1 MYKSRIKYER
11 NSHQKDFQDDTHS
24 KYLTLVAGFASGKTH
39 GLVMKLFQLSR
50 LNAGFDGGLFC
61 PSIPDYKKDILPLME
76 SILDE
81 NKVRYRYHKTDKWWR
96 FPWSSG
102 VLQVFTCEK
111 PIRGPNLAYA
121 GINEITLISSTSFK
135 EIVGRVRVKGAP
147 CPQIVGSGTP
157 EGTNH
162 WLYEKFIDQPMKGSR
177 IIHGSTRDNAH
188 NLSPDYI
195 ESLQNSY
202 DKQMLDAYLEGMF
215 INMNSRRFYYAY
227 APHKNQDKTL
237 TRIPDLEVHV
247 SLDYNVSPMCATM
260 WHLVPRFDL
269 SGRPL
274 KDGHGAPLLDLL
286 GFDQIEIADGADT
299 NQMCDALIARGYH
312 PDTTT
317 IYPDPAGNKRS
328 TQGPPDNEILKSRGF
343 HKIRVRLAA
352 PRFRQRQLNVN
363 NLLDKVQIK
372 FNPITCLGIKR
383 DFEGVEQDAIT
394 LEKLKTNPKLTHYS
408 DGVDYLCDIIFQFSG
423 SKPDSRSIKFR

>member
-1 MYKSRIKYER
+1 MIKSRIRYTK
-11 NSHQKDFQDDTHS
+11 NSHQAEFHEDLVS

-61 PSIPDYKKDILPLME
+61 PSIPDYKKDILPLMTD
-76 SILDE
+76 ILED
-81 NKVRYRYHKTDKWWR
+81 NRIRYKYHKTDKWWR

-111 PIRGPNLAYA
+111 SIRGPNLAYA
-121 GINEITLISSTSFK
+121 GINEITLISATSFK
-135 EIVGRVRVKGAP
+135 EIVGRVRIKGAP
-147 CPQIVGSGTP
+147 VPQIVGSGTP
-157 EGTNH
+157 EGTSH
-162 WLYEKFIDQPMKGSR
+162 WLYEKFIDQPMKNSR

-188 NLSPDYI
+188 NLAPDYI
-195 ESLQNSY
+195 DSLQNSY

-215 INMNSRRFYYAY
+215 VNMNSRRFYYAFS
-227 APHKNQDKTL
+227 PHKAHDKTL
-237 TRIPDLEVHV
+237 TRIEGEEVHV

-260 WHLVPRFDL
+260 WHIVPRIDAT
-269 SGRPL
+269 RRVM
-274 KDGHGAPLLDLL
+274 KDVNGNQMFDLL
-286 GFDQIEIADGADT
+286 GFDQIEILDGANT
-299 NQMCDALIARGYH
+299 HQMCDALLARGYL

-328 TQGPPDNEILKSRGF
+328 TQGPPDNEILRSRGF
-343 HKIRVRLAA
+343 HKIKVRLAA

-363 NLLDKVQIK
+363 NLLDKSQIRY
-372 FNPITCLGIKR
+372 NPLKCPGVNK
-383 DFEGVEQDAIT
+383 DFEGVEQDQIT
-394 LEKLKTNPKLTHYS
+394 FEKIKSNPKLTHYS

-423 SKPDSRSIKFR
+423 LKPESRSLKFR